1 MNIHILQQ
9 IEEQCTREDERLLRR
24 IEIIDNL
31 SRALQTKG
39 VLSNGD
45 EYAEPLSRPRQ
56 KPIKK

>member
-39 VLSNGD
+39 VRSNED

-56 KPIKK
+56 KPKNK

>member
-24 IEIIDNL
+24 IEIIDDL

-39 VLSNGD
+39 VRSRD
-45 EYAEPLSRPRQ
+45 DHYAEPLYDHPM
-56 KPIKK
+56 KNINK